1 MAQLNERI
9 IERHRGEPWE
19 RIFGDWQD
27 SSRRLIA
34 LTESIS
40 EADLFTSGRYEWTG
54 RGTLAD
60 YVYECGPNHYR
71 WARADIRKAVK
82 ARR

>member
-1 MAQLNERI
+1 MAAPRTRVELLADARRERDGLVAI
-9 IERHRGEPWE
+9 LATPTPERHRDEPWE

-27 SSRRLIA
+27 SSRQLIA

-40 EADLFTSGRYEWTG
+40 EADLFTSSRYEWTG

-60 YVYECGPNHYR
+60 YV
-71 WARADIRKAVK
+71 
-82 ARR
+82 